1 MYRDDLPTW
10 ASGEAESARTEAALR
25 PSGESMTRIVRRL
38 SRNVIAMLQIYA
50 VLGKEEARRI
60 VRSMVLGTLFL
71 GVAAIL
77 GVYVVSLML
86 ATGILAL
93 STVMRPW
100 LAALIML
107 LVAATVM
114 AIFALLGIRRLK
126 PRAVINVIHQFL
138 EDVRWL
144 RHEILGNS

>member
-25 PSGESMTRIVRRL
+25 SSGESMTRIVRRL

-93 STVMRPW
+93 STVMPPW

-126 PRAVINVIHQFL
+126 PQAVINVIHQFL

>member
-25 PSGESMTRIVRRL
+25 SSGESMTRIVRRL

-126 PRAVINVIHQFL
+126 PQAVINVIHQFL

>member
-25 PSGESMTRIVRRL
+25 TSGESMTRIVRRL
-38 SRNVIAMLQIYA
+38 SRNVIAMLQIHA

-107 LVAATVM
+107 LVAAAAM
-114 AIFALLGIRRLK
+114 AICALLGLRRLT
-126 PRAVINVIHQFL
+126 PQAVINVVHQFQ
-138 EDVRWL
+138 EDVRW
-144 RHEILGNS
+144 

>member
-10 ASGEAESARTEAALR
+10 ASGEADGARTEGALR
-25 PSGESMTRIVRRL
+25 ASGESMTRVVRRL
-38 SRNVIAMLQIYA
+38 SRNVIAMLHIYA
-50 VLGKEEARRI
+50 VLGKEEAQRT
-60 VRSMVLGTLFL
+60 VRSVVLGTLFL

-126 PRAVINVIHQFL
+126 PQAVINVIHQFL